1 MNRCVDCC
9 NLNICSKRESYIN
22 EYWCDKNYMEGWK
35 KPTQKA
41 CDEFTEAYNR
51 TTEEKNNAIKGISD
65 GCFIVT
71 MACEL
76 LGRSPAHDIYLQ
88 KFKEFKMNYLMKQ
101 KELRKYL
108 VLYEKLGPSIA
119 HRMKNYDHGARASII
134 ARNLYNL
141 FLPEVLEEIE
151 KGNHEEAFKKYFDLV
166 SVLAKGSGFKIEH
179 KEKEQGPIKSLGTI
193 V

>member
-51 TTEEKNNAIKGISD
+51 TAEEKNNAINGISD
-65 GCFIVT
+65 GCFVVT
-71 MACEL
+71 MACDL
-76 LGRSPAHDIYLQ
+76 LGRQPLLDPVL
-88 KFKEFKMNYLMKQ
+88 KTFKDFKCNYLMKRPEFYRELLLYEDLGPAIAHKLRKQ
-101 KELRKYL
+101 KDRSAKDLYKFFSDIKNDIDAGKKELAYKKY
-108 VLYEKLGPSIA
+108 K
-119 HRMKNYDHGARASII
+119 SII
-134 ARNLYNL
+134 
-141 FLPEVLEEIE
+141 VT
-151 KGNHEEAFKKYFDLV
+151 
-166 SVLAKGSGFKIEH
+166 LAEGFGFKIVRREEL
-179 KEKEQGPIKSLGTI
+179 EKSEEQGPVKSLGTI